1 MDNLIVIKQLP
12 IIEEQLQTIKAEVT
26 EKIEKAL
33 SLVCTE
39 ETLAEVKDIRAK
51 LNKEFAEW
59 EEKRKD
65 VKKAITDPYTQFE
78 ASYKDCITDVY
89 KNGDLQLKGKIDAVE
104 SAVKAEKAK
113 EVEEYFNEY
122 RDSKHIDFV
131 SFKDAGITVNLSV
144 SKKKLKEQAAAFLDK
159 ICDDLVLI
167 DTQEHKEEILYE
179 YKRSLN
185 VSSAITMVTARF
197 KAIEEA
203 KAREVER
210 QAQIEAEKNTAQAV
224 EEAMEETADV
234 PLSVPSVEEPATCDE
249 EPELALTF
257 TVRGTRSKL
266 KAFKEC
272 VMEYAEREDLSVE

>member
-39 ETLAEVKDIRAK
+39 DTLAEVKDIRAK

-104 SAVKAEKAK
+104 SVVKSEKAK

-144 SKKKLKEQAAAFLDK
+144 SKKKLKEQAKAFLDK
-159 ICDDLVLI
+159 ICDDLTLI
-167 DTQEHKEEILYE
+167 DTQDHKEEILYE
-179 YKRSLN
+179 YKKSLN
-185 VSSAITMVTARF
+185 VSAAITMVTARF

-203 KAREVER
+203 KAREAER
-210 QAQIEAEKNTAQAV
+210 HAQIEAEKEAAKVV
-224 EEAMEETADV
+224 EDAARETEDV
-234 PLSVPSVEEPATCDE
+234 SLCAPSVEETATCDE

-257 TVRGTRSKL
+257 TVRGTLTKL

-272 VMEYAEREDLSVE
+272 VIEYAEREGLSVE